1 MLSPHQLLVSV
12 HQSYDVEQ
20 AVRVRE
26 SLFLFRI
33 LGEQEGTQNVT
44 RNLILSINRS
54 RTHTPNLYSSVLLD
68 RNNNE
73 HQR

>member
-1 MLSPHQLLVSV
+1 MLSPHQLRVSV

-44 RNLILSINRS
+44 RNLILSIIEPAHIRQIF
-54 RTHTPNLYSSVLLD
+54 TA
-68 RNNNE
+68 
-73 HQR
+73 QCF